1 MFELRVSLH
10 IEDQILDLHVASFVN
25 DAFVVVKILT
35 RIELQLQTLL
45 LWLSHAKVVL
55 LLLGLTQFVQIA
67 SEIIS
72 VTWFLDSTLCEM
84 RDGVS
89 SVGLLHLNAL

>member
-1 MFELRVSLH
+1 MLELRVSLH

-35 RIELQLQTLL
+35 GIELQLQTLL
-45 LWLSHAKVVL
+45 LWLSHAKVL

-72 VTWFLDSTLCEM
+72 VTWFLDSALCEM